1 MILLFLLENGSVP
14 IISLPELFQSFWTS
28 EFIVFEM
35 NSRLSSAYRS
45 GVIGANTNNCTKR
58 AAEKIF
64 SMNFYFF
71 FRPSRLKGDWRRTE
85 VALPMAGRDK
95 VNFFQSGN
103 PHASRNP

>member
-35 NSRLSSAYRS
+35 NSRLSSAYRP
-45 GVIGANTNNCTKR
+45 GVIGADTNNCIKR

-64 SMNFYFF
+64 FMNFYSSLSHHGL
-71 FRPSRLKGDWRRTE
+71 RALTPHGSR
-85 VALPMAGRDK
+85 ASYGRKDK
-95 VNFFQSGN
+95 INFF
-103 PHASRNP
+103 